1 MPARTLAL
9 ALLLLLCG
17 DLAVRAAEPA
27 GATVVLQLPPSMS
40 PEAVRGLIADL
51 ATKGAQ
57 PAAGPADPPAT
68 GSPAVVTSAILAAQ
82 VWEAT
87 KQALRALPVLLQ
99 APQIWV
105 RRVEAEGGARR
116 AALRFW
122 VIALAGFMAAPLI
135 GMGIRALLDRGPV
148 VEAGLAP
155 RLRAAFIR
163 FLVAVA
169 GLAVFAFLFCTALIG
184 MLALSAGRPILEETA
199 DHLIWTALQ
208 WRVSIVLLTIIVS
221 PRRPDLRLLAID
233 DADARVCSRWFS
245 VYLAAAPVHVFAVW
259 LVERLGFGQEVVFG
273 AALMLGLVITLYK
286 IAMFWATRGPIARA
300 ILAATGAEPGPV
312 RRRWRRPGIGSSSR
326 SRSAYSSPRESSSPW
341 ERVLGSPAPRRR
353 RRGSSSPWRCWGRP
367 ATD

>member
-9 ALLLLLCG
+9 ALLLLLCAT
-17 DLAVRAAEPA
+17 LPARAAEPA

-40 PEAVRGLIADL
+40 PEAVRDLIADIT
-51 ATKGAQ
+51 AKGVRPTANS
-57 PAAGPADPPAT
+57 PDPP
-68 GSPAVVTSAILAAQ
+68 VTSSPSLLTSASLTAQ

-87 KQALRALPVLLQ
+87 KQAVRAMPVLLQ

-105 RRVEAEGGARR
+105 RRVEAEGGTRR

-199 DHLIWTALQ
+199 DHLIWTA
-208 WRVSIVLLTIIVS
+208 
-221 PRRPDLRLLAID
+221 
-233 DADARVCSRWFS
+233 
-245 VYLAAAPVHVFAVW
+245 
-259 LVERLGFGQEVVFG
+259 
-273 AALMLGLVITLYK
+273 
-286 IAMFWATRGPIARA
+286 
-300 ILAATGAEPGPV
+300 
-312 RRRWRRPGIGSSSR
+312 
-326 SRSAYSSPRESSSPW
+326 
-341 ERVLGSPAPRRR
+341 
-353 RRGSSSPWRCWGRP
+353 
-367 ATD
+367 